1 MVPPASIRECRVP
14 LSKRRWGAG
23 LIGTFKDVDLIR
35 QFCLSCLGIGRIT
48 ANSQWK
54 VLWEQLNIC
63 CIFLSFPMQ
72 AGAPQTTFNWCQD
85 FLSFTSA
92 APITFSAAL
101 FYLAISPWEVCI
113 PHLCS
118 IVESSKPLFG
128 SDTSSKGEVIP
139 KLFSSQRTL
148 VISSSKEINR
158 FAFCCHFL
166 FLAKICNHFLCKRS
180 NRLLFLLKCL
190 QIFWWKLIK
199 PEIKRTKGMCTAYF
213 FYFSVNEKSSKEICC
228 T

>member
-63 CIFLSFPMQ
+63 CIFLFFPMQ
-72 AGAPQTTFNWCQD
+72 AGGPQTTFNWCQD

-139 KLFSSQRTL
+139 KLFSSQK
-148 VISSSKEINR
+148 ISGYIIFQRDKQI
-158 FAFCCHFL
+158 CFL
-166 FLAKICNHFLCKRS
+166 
-180 NRLLFLLKCL
+180 LLFPLSGKNL
-190 QIFWWKLIK
+190 QSLFCVKEAIGFYSCWN
-199 PEIKRTKGMCTAYF
+199 AYRF
-213 FYFSVNEKSSKEICC
+213 FGEN
-228 T
+228 